1 MEITGMCEEITTHR
15 PDGLSRLSVLISV
28 GRSATPEFDV
38 LVNEIIKYL
47 KSFYMEVERIV

>member
-1 MEITGMCEEITTHR
+1 MCEEITTHR